1 MSPGTTTW
9 SCKSDAR
16 FALARVSASAD
27 MLAALVRWFGPDQ
40 FSASKIAYSYGHT
53 AFRQWNKR
61 PSQRSDPQLLR
72 KGQFYYVEA
81 LMREAG
87 GSDHLSVGVAM
98 PDGSQSMPISAP
110 GLLYKRKV
118 ELDMPRSMDL
128 APCAAQGEQ
137 CDFSSKALVQ
147 FSLGW
152 DAIPA
157 VYTVATDGVRCHAFG
172 SGVGGEQYV
181 HVATDR
187 ICAGLSAGAREESAP
202 GHLGG
207 DATDE
212 EVVDDCKRKCN
223 EREDCTHFV
232 SWANQACFTYET
244 CDTTD
249 DGAAVDST
257 ERVYVNVYR
266 TKGKCEYGKSVAPG
280 SKSMGWN

>member
-1 MSPGTTTW
+1 M
-9 SCKSDAR
+9 
-16 FALARVSASAD
+16 FL
-27 MLAALVRWFGPDQ
+27 RWFGSDE
-40 FSASKIAYSYGHT
+40 SSTTKIGYHNGHT
-53 AFRQWNKR
+53 GFRHWNR
-61 PSQRSDPQLLR
+61 RSWQRSPPQMLH
-72 KGQFYYVEA
+72 KGVFYYIEA
-81 LMREAG
+81 LMMEGWAD
-87 GSDHLSVGVAM
+87 DHLSVGVVM
-98 PDGSQSMPISAP
+98 PDGSESMPISVP
-110 GLLYKRKV
+110 GLLYKRRI
-118 ELDMPRSMDL
+118 ELPMPRSMDL
-128 APCAAQGEQ
+128 APCAAEGEW

-147 FSLGW
+147 FSIGW
-152 DAIPA
+152 DAVPA

-187 ICAGLSAGAREESAP
+187 ICAGSSAEGREESAP

-212 EVVDDCKRKCN
+212 DVVDDCKRKCN
-223 EREDCTHFV
+223 EREECTHFV

-266 TKGKCEYGKSVAPG
+266 TKGKCEYGKSAPG
-280 SKSMGWN
+280 PKNMGWN